1 MGQDLIVYLIVAL
14 AAGWLA
20 RRVLPTFR
28 RKASPRPVPNPC
40 GRCTG
45 CGPKGGGGCH

>member
-20 RRVLPTFR
+20 RRFLPSLR
-28 RKASPRPVPNPC
+28 RKASPQPVPNPC
-40 GRCTG
+40 RRCTG